1 MKKAAFFEELKDTLE
16 LDGIIKETT
25 VLHLT
30 SLAILS
36 VIVLVDEKFDKQ
48 IRTVDLKNV
57 STVVSLMELIGLE
70 NFEL

>member
-1 MKKAAFFEELKDTLE
+1 MKKAFFFEELKDTLE
-16 LDGIIKETT
+16 LEGIVKETT
-25 VLHLT
+25 ILHLT

-36 VIVLVDEKFDKQ
+36 VIVLVEENFDKQ

-70 NFEL
+70 NFE